1 MTRRW
6 WTIGILGQVDAVL
19 DRSEVA
25 RHVRPAP
32 HYAFEVV
39 RRGHHGGG
47 TCEVLA
53 TLSGDYSCVIGVAG
67 SDIMRAVT
75 LKNDANDRFLAIL
88 TPAETASLA
97 LGTYLVGIELRNAAL
112 DPPLVSEIQYR
123 ITIVPE
129 VVPASFEPTPGLA
142 ADGLLDFSKA
152 SQSGLL
158 ALFMEDF

>member
-1 MTRRW
+1 MTTIPRFEIVQGNTGPRW
-6 WTIGILGQVDAVL
+6 EHCHVTSAEG
-19 DRSEVA
+19 
-25 RHVRPAP
+25 VRPP
-32 HYAFEVV
+32 
-39 RRGHHGGG
+39 
-47 TCEVLA
+47 VLA